1 MLSVIYLHVKILV
14 VNIIRRMSRT
24 PDRKTRKTATDSV
37 PGRRQPRQAPAAPRA
52 ARAAA
57 ASAETAAE
65 SAERSGDVVDQL
77 LHDWGRQRP
86 DLHASAMAGVGRVL
100 HLGRLFEAD
109 LNRSLRA
116 LGIPYS
122 DLDVLAT
129 LRRCGAPYRLTPTQ
143 LRRSVL
149 LTSGAMTACL
159 NRLEAR
165 GLIARS
171 FDANDRRSLA
181 AELSAEGVRLID
193 RAIGERFAHA
203 ERSLDGLDAAE
214 RAQLARLL
222 RKLRLRLRQ
231 TS

>member
-1 MLSVIYLHVKILV
+1 MLPAIYLHVKILV

-24 PDRKTRKTATDSV
+24 SEPKTRT
-37 PGRRQPRQAPAAPRA
+37 
-52 ARAAA
+52 AAA
-57 ASAETAAE
+57 APARPEPEPRSAAPAPADAA
-65 SAERSGDVVDQL
+65 ARDGDRDGDGDVVDQL
-77 LHDWGRQRP
+77 LSDWGRERP
-86 DLHASAMAGVGRVL
+86 DLDASAMAVVGRVL

-165 GLIARS
+165 GLIVRS
-171 FDANDRRSLA
+171 FDASDRRSLA

-203 ERSLDGLDAAE
+203 ERSLDALDAQE
-214 RAQLARLL
+214 RAQLAQLL
-222 RKLRLRLRQ
+222 RKLRLRQAR
-231 TS
+231 

>member
-1 MLSVIYLHVKILV
+1 
-14 VNIIRRMSRT
+14 MSRT
-24 PDRKTRKTATDSV
+24 SDPNTRKAAA
-37 PGRRQPRQAPAAPRA
+37 PPRRKPRPAPAPPRA
-52 ARAAA
+52 DGAAQDNAAA
-57 ASAETAAE
+57 AAA
-65 SAERSGDVVDQL
+65 ARDGDVVDQL
-77 LHDWGRQRP
+77 LHDWSRERP
-86 DLHASAMAGVGRVL
+86 DLDASAMAVVGRVL

-129 LRRCGAPYRLTPTQ
+129 LRRSGAPYRLTPTQ

-171 FDANDRRSLA
+171 FDAHDRRSLA

-222 RKLRLRLRQ
+222 RKLRLRQ
-231 TS
+231 AS

>member
-1 MLSVIYLHVKILV
+1 
-14 VNIIRRMSRT
+14 MSRT
-24 PDRKTRKTATDSV
+24 PARKTRKPAAATAR
-37 PGRRQPRQAPAAPRA
+37 PQPPPAEAEAAPAEIAEIAEIA
-52 ARAAA
+52 ARD
-57 ASAETAAE
+57 
-65 SAERSGDVVDQL
+65 GDVVDQL
-77 LHDWGRQRP
+77 LHDWSRERP
-86 DLHASAMAGVGRVL
+86 DLDASAMAVVGRVL

-116 LGIPYS
+116 IGIPYS

-129 LRRCGAPYRLTPTQ
+129 LRRSGAPYRLTPTQ

-165 GLIARS
+165 GLLARS
-171 FDANDRRSLA
+171 FDAHDRRSLA
-181 AELSAEGVRLID
+181 AELTADGVRLID

-203 ERSLDGLDAAE
+203 ERSLDALDADE

-222 RKLRLRLRQ
+222 RKLRLQ
-231 TS
+231 QGA

>member
-1 MLSVIYLHVKILV
+1 MLSAIYLHVKILA

-24 PDRKTRKTATDSV
+24 PDRKTRKTATDPV
-37 PGRRQPRQAPAAPRA
+37 PGRRQSRQAPAAPRA

-57 ASAETAAE
+57 ASAGTAAE
-65 SAERSGDVVDQL
+65 TAERSGDVVDQL
-77 LHDWGRQRP
+77 LHDWSRERP
-86 DLHASAMAGVGRVL
+86 DLDASAMAVVGRVL

-222 RKLRLRLRQ
+222 RKLRLRQ
-231 TS
+231 AS

>member
-1 MLSVIYLHVKILV
+1 MLPMIYLHVKILV

-24 PDRKTRKTATDSV
+24 PDPRTRKAAAPT
-37 PGRRQPRQAPAAPRA
+37 RRKPRPAAAVARVDEA
-52 ARAAA
+52 AQKQAAA
-57 ASAETAAE
+57 ARE
-65 SAERSGDVVDQL
+65 GDVVDQL
-77 LHDWGRQRP
+77 LHDWSRERP
-86 DLHASAMAGVGRVL
+86 DLDASAMAVVGRVL

-129 LRRCGAPYRLTPTQ
+129 LRRGGAPYRLTPTQ

-171 FDANDRRSLA
+171 FDAHDRRSLA

-203 ERSLDGLDAAE
+203 ERSLDGLDAGE

-222 RKLRLRLRQ
+222 RKLRLRQ
-231 TS
+231 AS

>member
-1 MLSVIYLHVKILV
+1 MLSAIYLHVKILA

-24 PDRKTRKTATDSV
+24 PDRKTRKTATDPV
-37 PGRRQPRQAPAAPRA
+37 PGRRQSRQAPAARRA

-57 ASAETAAE
+57 SAAET
-65 SAERSGDVVDQL
+65 AERSGDVVDQL
-77 LHDWGRQRP
+77 LHDWSRERP
-86 DLHASAMAGVGRVL
+86 DLDASAMAVVGRVL

-222 RKLRLRLRQ
+222 RKLRLRQ
-231 TS
+231 AS